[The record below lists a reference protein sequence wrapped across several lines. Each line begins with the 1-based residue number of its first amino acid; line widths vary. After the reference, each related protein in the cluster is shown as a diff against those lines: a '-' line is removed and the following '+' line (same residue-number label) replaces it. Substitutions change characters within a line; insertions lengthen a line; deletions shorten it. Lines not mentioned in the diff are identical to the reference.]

1 MTSKIKDEI
10 FKCNSCLKYRN
21 RNQKQPLMLYKIPN
35 LPWQNIASDI
45 FKYERNI
52 YLLAKD
58 DYSKFIETWRIKDK
72 HASPVQPSN
81 PSFFVRH
88 GIPHTFMADNIP
100 YNSHEF
106 KSFSNQCNFI
116 LKTSCPNYSESNG
129 LSKMGVKIVKQMS
142 TLNEPINIIY
152 TTSAQQHLKTCNTK
166 ECQKNLSQ
174 KQKQKSYYRP

>member
-1 MTSKIKDEI
+1 MSKV
-10 FKCNSCLKYRN
+10 
-21 RNQKQPLMLYKIPN
+21 QKSKSKTTINAIQN

-81 PSFFVRH
+81 PTFFVRH

-129 LSKMGVKIVKQMS
+129 LSKMSVKIVKQMS

-152 TTSAQQHLKTCNTK
+152 TTSAQ
-166 ECQKNLSQ
+166 
-174 KQKQKSYYRP
+174 